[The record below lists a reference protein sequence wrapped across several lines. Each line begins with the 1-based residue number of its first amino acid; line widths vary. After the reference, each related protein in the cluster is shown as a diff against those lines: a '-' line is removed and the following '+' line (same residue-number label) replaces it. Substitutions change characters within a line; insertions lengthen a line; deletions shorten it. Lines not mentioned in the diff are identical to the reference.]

1 MKDVHMTRATKV
13 ALGVAL
19 TVVLAGA
26 PLVAGVKVKVQND
39 KTFNF
44 EGLKTYAWRLDGV
57 QPVKILENS
66 QDKPDE
72 IRKNLEP
79 VILEAVDQE
88 LAKKGFKRVASGEP
102 DLYLDYYVLIG
113 PNVSSQYHGQF
124 VGAVPA
130 WGLPDF
136 QMSTSAIKIY
146 EQGSLI
152 IDVVSIAQKQ
162 TVWRG
167 SAATEMD
174 RRRTQVERAGII
186 GEAVTKMFEKFPPK
200 FKK

>member
-1 MKDVHMTRATKV
+1 MTHARRLV
-13 ALGVAL
+13 LGVAL
-19 TVVLAGA
+19 AIAVAGA
-26 PLVAGVKVKVQND
+26 PLVAGIKVKVQND

-57 QPVKILENS
+57 NPIKILENS
-66 QDKPDE
+66 QDNPE
-72 IRKNLEP
+72 QIRKNLEP
-79 VILEAVDQE
+79 VVLEAVDQE

-102 DLYLDYYVLIG
+102 DLYLDYYLLVG

-136 QMSTSAIKIY
+136 KMSTSALKIY

-167 SAATEMD
+167 SADTEMD
-174 RRRTQVERAGII
+174 RRRTPEQRAAII
-186 GEAVTKMFEKFPPK
+186 GEAVAKMFEKFPPK

>member
-1 MKDVHMTRATKV
+1 MTHARRLV
-13 ALGVAL
+13 LGVAL
-19 TVVLAGA
+19 AIAVAVA
-26 PLVAGVKVKVQND
+26 PLVAGIKVKVQND

-57 QPVKILENS
+57 NPIKMLENT
-66 QDKPDE
+66 QDNPE
-72 IRKNLEP
+72 QIRKNLEP

-88 LAKKGFKRVASGEP
+88 LAKKGFKRVTSGEP
-102 DLYLDYYVLIG
+102 ELYVDYYVLVG
-113 PNVSSQYHGQF
+113 PNASSQYHGQF
-124 VGAVPA
+124 VGGVPA

-136 QMSTSAIKIY
+136 KMSTSALKII

-167 SAATEMD
+167 SADTEID
-174 RRRTQVERAGII
+174 RRRTPDERAGII
-186 GEAVTKMFEKFPPK
+186 GEAVAKMFAKFPPK